1 MDPVNNLK
9 AHRLISFKGALVNCI
24 VLNVI
29 GVESNKLHTF
39 TFVTVLEYTVH
50 YNGTFFEYNEI
61 LILLFDIYLYKCL
74 ICATS
79 EICAFH
85 N

>member
-9 AHRLISFKGALVNCI
+9 AHRLISFKGALVSCI

-50 YNGTFFEYNEI
+50 YNGTFF
-61 LILLFDIYLYKCL
+61 
-74 ICATS
+74 
-79 EICAFH
+79 
-85 N
+85 